1 MEPSEKER
9 AMSAEREAEIEARR
23 RADEARGQVVEGSG
37 ERIAGRRLP
46 QVISLRLD
54 GDLLSALRAYASDK
68 NLSLSDVIRSAAV
81 RFLEEQTTVPVLVQL
96 RPVTEPSSSSYNQ
109 DWEKSGTSAAIRPMK
124 AATR

>member
-1 MEPSEKER
+1 
-9 AMSAEREAEIEARR
+9 MSAEREAEIEARR

-54 GDLLSALRAYASDK
+54 GELLSALRAYAIDK
-68 NLSLSDVIRSAAV
+68 NLSLSDVMRSAAV
-81 RFLEEQTTVPVLVQL
+81 SFLEEQAAVPVLVQL
-96 RPVTEPSSSSYNQ
+96 RQVARSSSSYNQ

-124 AATR
+124 AATG